1 MLRLYIRSVSSIRI
15 SKCIKIGVFSYTL
28 NDMDKYD
35 GCNKV
40 ETVVSVSEKRRVKR
54 SRKSY
59 FLIKTGI
66 CAVVIGLIC
75 LFGLAPV
82 PAFAPVKDVLRSVF
96 CYDFFGRNEF
106 GSIPIISRL
115 GG

>member
-1 MLRLYIRSVSSIRI
+1 
-15 SKCIKIGVFSYTL
+15 
-28 NDMDKYD
+28 MDKYD

-40 ETVVSVSEKRRVKR
+40 ESVVSVTPKQRVK
-54 SRKSY
+54 SGRKSF
-59 FLIKTGI
+59 FLIKTAI

-75 LFGLAPV
+75 LFAFAPV

-96 CYDFFGRNEF
+96 CYDFFGRTEF
-106 GSIPIISRL
+106 GSMPIISRL